1 MIVINRYKIGA
12 MNKQTNNTIDF
23 RKSPYLEWIIFFGII
38 LLLNIHVKLVD
49 ILYDF
54 AFEIGAALIRL
65 N

>member
-1 MIVINRYKIGA
+1 